1 MISRAVSRAWVIC
14 IGWYCSHACAVKFSL
29 AARRILFH
37 LTRFELL
44 FSGPFTIM
52 EDLHRVTVLAQCD
65 EEPVRHDLGCHW
77 EVRTVAVYPSSVICK
92 AVSCILSGGPIPS
105 VPKRSEATL

>member
-1 MISRAVSRAWVIC
+1 M
-14 IGWYCSHACAVKFSL
+14 
-29 AARRILFH
+29 
-37 LTRFELL
+37 
-44 FSGPFTIM
+44 M

-92 AVSCILSGGPIPS
+92 AVSCILSGGPITKRTKEIGSHFMTIDNQDRFPS
-105 VPKRSEATL
+105 HVERVECACTYNNVVVNTTQ